1 LSESAR
7 EKLDRLEAEHRVR
20 VKRKPKADSAPS
32 YRENIG
38 LDLVGPD
45 TTPGPPM
52 FIFPEPEPEDPV
64 LTPVEA
70 DWDMGAPAG
79 DEEEEDPDLVAGGRM
94 RVEASAP
101 RRGMIRVRMG

>member
-7 EKLDRLEAEHRVR
+7 EKLDRLEAEHRAR
-20 VKRKPKADSAPS
+20 VSRKPRHPEGPT
-32 YRENIG
+32 YREDIG

-52 FIFPEPEPEDPV
+52 FVFPEPEPEDPV

-70 DWDMGAPAG
+70 DWDMG
-79 DEEEEDPDLVAGGRM
+79 EVQEEEDTDLVAGGRM

-101 RRGMIRVRMG
+101 RRGMIKVRMV